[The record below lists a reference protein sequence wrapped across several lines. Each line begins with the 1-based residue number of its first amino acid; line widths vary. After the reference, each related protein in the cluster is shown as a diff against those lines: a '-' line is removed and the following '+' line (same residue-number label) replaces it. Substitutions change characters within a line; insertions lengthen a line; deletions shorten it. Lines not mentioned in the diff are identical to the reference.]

1 MDSLIAALM
10 VAQYTG
16 GDTTIGGERVEGS
29 GTTHP
34 VTAYLAGLGIP
45 EQSKHRSLIALR
57 GVYLGLSASITLSR
71 ALLVSRSRM
80 NQPW

>member
-1 MDSLIAALM
+1 M
-10 VAQYTG
+10 TE
-16 GDTTIGGERVEGS
+16 DTENPKAEDNRGLTESAGGELVEGS